1 MACYSFHSIKILQKK
16 KIHVYRQFPIEYH
29 LSGLNLFIFLQIM
42 CSMKIKTYVHA
53 LWFCFLLLPKK
64 PPKNQ
69 EIWIYWFIYLNDRN
83 EGRYYK
89 IFFFRIFFD
98 NKAKIWSN
106 ECESMRMNVYEI
118 LSLNFLTC
126 IQLHYFSA
134 VFSSLLE
141 NVYLK

>member
-64 PPKNQ
+64 TPKNQ

-83 EGRYYK
+83 DMRGDVIKY
-89 IFFFRIFFD
+89 FFSEFFLTTKLKYD
-98 NKAKIWSN
+98 LTSVSQW
-106 ECESMRMNVYEI
+106 EWMFYEI
-118 LSLNFLTC
+118 LSLNFLNC
-126 IQLHYFSA
+126 IQLHYLSA
-134 VFSSLLE
+134 VFSSLL
-141 NVYLK
+141 